1 MKAALAWLASFR
13 LRVLFRGAFLL
24 LALSV
29 LAMAI
34 AVLQE
39 EKQRSYDNYRASFL
53 KTQSQIVARL
63 HHPAGQLALLNPSWD
78 ARAAAMGR
86 PVVLPYAAIDF
97 DDQTKVKNAI
107 EMAGCLVRYPQG
119 GSLCSAV
126 GNNPWAGG
134 FIYAAGTFASG
145 PLQPHAIGDEYLD
158 GAHRLRVT
166 VSLRGQTYRW
176 LAPFEQPVDDGAS
189 RIAGV
194 RGRFTG
200 YEERNERNY
209 RGARPI
215 KEFRGW
221 VWQSSACLDTTSDDK
236 ESCGKQSFFSLRLP
250 VEALRSALFQ
260 REKPQWPPPDLDQFQ
275 VRVEVLPP
283 GDEPALFDS
292 SAPGT
297 MPPFA
302 LGDLATLLLPGESLV
317 IRKADAKG
325 MEVAQLAGKEEMPE
339 QTSPLLTRLIRRLP
353 VESLEPPVTELT
365 EEVATPL
372 GSYRLVLKGDA
383 RSVNKTLSA
392 VATRVSWFLVAM
404 LGAIGLAW
412 LVIEIGIVRRIAK
425 LTKRTR
431 GLSHSVH
438 ADGGLER
445 FDLANL
451 RGSDELGILA
461 TALNDLLRRVKED
474 AERERIRAEQEKDM
488 WHAVGHEIML
498 PLQSLL
504 VLHGNND
511 DPSHRYISR
520 MQQAVRVLYG
530 SASPSEAFQ
539 TSSLKVLPLDIAK
552 FMRNVAENAGIDGIR
567 CVGVEAPVLV
577 RADEYPLEDVFAHI
591 LKNADRYRTTGTPI
605 TLTLEATETM
615 AMISIHNVGPH
626 VPDELIDRIFEY
638 GVSDQPEAGARGN
651 RGQGLFVAK
660 TYMSKMG
667 GTISA
672 SNTEDG
678 VCIRLVLS
686 RIGE

>member
-1 MKAALAWLASFR
+1 
-13 LRVLFRGAFLL
+13 
-24 LALSV
+24 
-29 LAMAI
+29 
-34 AVLQE
+34 
-39 EKQRSYDNYRASFL
+39 
-53 KTQSQIVARL
+53 
-63 HHPAGQLALLNPSWD
+63 
-78 ARAAAMGR
+78 
-86 PVVLPYAAIDF
+86 
-97 DDQTKVKNAI
+97 
-107 EMAGCLVRYPQG
+107 
-119 GSLCSAV
+119 
-126 GNNPWAGG
+126 
-134 FIYAAGTFASG
+134 
-145 PLQPHAIGDEYLD
+145 
-158 GAHRLRVT
+158 
-166 VSLRGQTYRW
+166 
-176 LAPFEQPVDDGAS
+176 
-189 RIAGV
+189 
-194 RGRFTG
+194 
-200 YEERNERNY
+200 
-209 RGARPI
+209 
-215 KEFRGW
+215 
-221 VWQSSACLDTTSDDK
+221 
-236 ESCGKQSFFSLRLP
+236 
-250 VEALRSALFQ
+250 
-260 REKPQWPPPDLDQFQ
+260 
-275 VRVEVLPP
+275 
-283 GDEPALFDS
+283 
-292 SAPGT
+292 

-302 LGDLATLLLPGESLV
+302 LGDLANLLLPGESLA

-488 WHAVGHEIML
+488 WHAVGHEIMS

-552 FMRNVAENAGIDGIR
+552 FMRNVAENAGIDGIC

-591 LKNADRYRTTGTPI
+591 LKNADRYRSPGTPI
-605 TLTLEATETM
+605 TLTLETTETM

-626 VPDELIDRIFEY
+626 IPDELIDRIFEY
-638 GVSDQPEAGARGN
+638 GVSDQPEAGAQGN

-678 VCIRLVLS
+678 VCIRLALS